1 MIQIHNIFRSLNKVE
16 KNKENQ
22 RKVPPAPLRLSRP
35 KTATS
40 KTKKVNIVIESL
52 SEKLIEKK

>member
-22 RKVPPAPLRLSRP
+22 RKVSPAPLRLSRP

-40 KTKKVNIVIESL
+40 KTKKVNIVI
-52 SEKLIEKK
+52 KKSK